1 MGGQRISWIDAV
13 KGLAVFLVIYAHA
26 LPSSPLVDIINTFH
40 VPLFVVIT
48 GYLIGDKEYTKERAI
63 QKYTNT
69 FLKNIYKYIFLYLN
83 GCKNEKNVYIKFH
96 EV

>member
-1 MGGQRISWIDAV
+1 MNNNVMNNGGGQRISWIDAV

-48 GYLIGDKEYTKERAI
+48 GYLIVAIKNTQRKEGNSK
-63 QKYTNT
+63 
-69 FLKNIYKYIFLYLN
+69 IYKYISKEYL
-83 GCKNEKNVYIKFH
+83 
-96 EV
+96 